1 MPFFFRYRT
10 AVGEV
15 PEGHYTVPL
24 GKAHIVRRGSD
35 ITLVGW
41 GAQVL
46 VLSKAAQEVYEK
58 VDCAQTIWC
67 WSDSYVSELLDSA
80 MTCSCS
86 PSQLDSTFG
95 KCNTGIFERPP
106 EKYGG
111 VFWKKPF

>member
-58 VDCAQTIWC
+58 VDCTQTIRC
-67 WSDSYVSELLDSA
+67 WSDSLR
-80 MTCSCS
+80 
-86 PSQLDSTFG
+86 F
-95 KCNTGIFERPP
+95 
-106 EKYGG
+106 
-111 VFWKKPF
+111 